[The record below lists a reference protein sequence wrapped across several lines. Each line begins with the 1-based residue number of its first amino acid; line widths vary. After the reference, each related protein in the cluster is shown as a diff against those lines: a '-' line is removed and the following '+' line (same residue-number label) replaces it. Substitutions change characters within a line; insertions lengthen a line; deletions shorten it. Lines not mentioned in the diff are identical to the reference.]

1 MFQHLNRKIMKTKY
15 TIFIVLMLS
24 VLYSCTDN
32 NIPSTS
38 IDEGSPVVLN
48 LNLAYPESK
57 SLDIETRASLST
69 SVYDFY
75 LFIFDA
81 KGNLK
86 DKYYFPTTT
95 TGTNSHGDY
104 SSNAEATLDP
114 TTDAS
119 GKLSN
124 IATTSGNSYILG
136 VANINLK
143 VGNSILDA
151 LKDITTMDGLKKC
164 LAVEPTIN
172 PSVFTMSGYYSPDNN
187 VSTDGWVEIP
197 TESEALTGYI
207 HLVPVDA
214 HITFQVKA
222 GAGTGRNFIFTL
234 DSWEV
239 VNAPKYV
246 HLFHTGAEADTE
258 YLEPELTT
266 QLDKDGNVFSF
277 DFFVQERLENAAGE
291 IKTYGERAVW
301 DTNYSNEVDEKTFTN
316 APANATYVVL
326 KGRYKGESPIQALG
340 ASAGTVETEEVD
352 ADVVYTVFLGED
364 SATDFSNFT
373 TNRNVNYT
381 YVVTVNGVKD
391 ISVEVRADVENRP
404 DAEGDIIL
412 SQGEV
417 IEFDAHYGAVV
428 LEFTKD
434 EITQAK
440 EQGRMG
446 YTVVSPYG
454 NRIYVEG
461 TGETND
467 QRAFADWVKFYKGT
481 NVDDGKHYPA
491 TYDTET
497 IGRLMTVKELL
508 DDLSNETFENG
519 DVVRYSA
526 YINEYYYD
534 YYPGTTTPA
543 SWKDFVN
550 VDNRKLMIL
559 ADTEL
564 SDDENSSITSA
575 VYVINQKSIKTI
587 YNKDADG
594 LSRAWGLESV
604 EEPFDTN
611 GRTTMTRNA
620 SGYTYYPVTN
630 EVNAKYGRQLAL
642 NINENNELA
651 WNMISETGHLAS
663 NYAQNVFAA
672 CMMRNRDLNGNG
684 DIDPD
689 EIRWYLPTLSQY
701 QQMYIGMYGIEDL
714 DARLYYNEAVVN
726 GGNWKYKHYVA
737 SNDYQIFWSEEG
749 LSNCN
754 YTSGNWYN
762 DMTQAVYMR
771 CVRDLGTALT
781 STDASYNFGAD
792 YQFQDFYTKDGS
804 TIELT
809 YLNRASV
816 RTTLEN
822 KEVSAPVTTFSIN
835 NRPAIR
841 FQFSDN
847 LQKRASFKT
856 ENDKADAGESTV
868 CATSLGPG
876 WRLPTLTE
884 LNLMY
889 QTGVSLVNTT
899 ITRTK
904 FEFYLWNGFDQN
916 NNPGVPA
923 QSLKTSNNLGYGR
936 YGHTF
941 DSGQFILPDGNKM
954 YNTGDYEGYVRC
966 VKDISR

>member
-1 MFQHLNRKIMKTKY
+1 MKAIYRT
-15 TIFIVLMLS
+15 FILLFLS
-24 VLYSCTDN
+24 VCYACTDE
-32 NIPSTS
+32 NIPTVNHPE
-38 IDEGSPVVLN
+38 EGKPVTLSMN
-48 LNLAYPESK
+48 LSFPETK
-57 SLDIETRASLST
+57 DLKVETRTALST
-69 SVYDFY
+69 KVSDFY
-75 LFIFDA
+75 LFIFNA
-81 KGNLK
+81 SGQLK
-86 DKYYFPTTT
+86 NKYYFPI
-95 TGTNSHGDY
+95 GATNSDANY
-104 SSNAEATLDP
+104 SSNADATISS
-114 TTDAS
+114 TTESTGELAD
-119 GKLSN
+119 
-124 IATTSGNSYILG
+124 IRTTTGESYILG
-136 VANINLK
+136 VANVNMKI
-143 VGNSILDA
+143 GYEILDD
-151 LKDITTMDGLKKC
+151 LNEITTMQELKEA
-164 LAVEPTIN
+164 LAVEPSIN
-172 PSVFTMSGYYSPDNN
+172 PTTFTMSGYYSPSADI
-187 VSTDGWVEIP
+187 STDGAVTIAEDVP
-197 TESEALTGYI
+197 LTGYI

-277 DFFVQERLENAAGE
+277 DFFVQERVENAAGE

-575 VYVINQKSIKTI
+575 VYVLSQKSIKTI
-587 YNKDADG
+587 YNKDASG

-620 SGYTYYPVTN
+620 RGYTYYHVTD

-642 NINENNELA
+642 EINEDNNELA
-651 WNMISETGHLAS
+651 WDMISETGHLAS
-663 NYAQNVFAA
+663 KYAQNVFAA

-726 GGNWKYKHYVA
+726 KNWEYKHYVA

-749 LSNCN
+749 LSNCD
-754 YTSGNWYN
+754 YVQSGESWYN
-762 DMTQAVYMR
+762 AMTQTVYMR

-781 STDASYNFGAD
+781 STDASDNFGAD

-841 FQFSDN
+841 FQYSDN
-847 LQKRASFKT
+847 LRNGASFKT
-856 ENDKADAGESTV
+856 ENDKADAEQSTV
-868 CATSLGPG
+868 CASLGAG

-889 QTGVSLVNTT
+889 QTGVHLENTT

-904 FEFYLWNGFDQN
+904 FEFYQWNGFYRN
-916 NNPGVPA
+916 NNPGVPE
-923 QSLKTSNNLGYGR
+923 QSLKSSNNRYYGR

-941 DSGQFILPDGNKM
+941 DSGNFMLPDGNNM
-954 YNTGDYEGYVRC
+954 DNTGDYVGYVRC